1 MPATLRLALFL
12 CAVSVAL
19 PAVATVGEP
28 ETATLLG
35 YDPVDDKVFFERTDG
50 PEDTSPP
57 TLRYFVVQDPPPGQT
72 PIRAVVAESWRGPD
86 YDGRRERLVRRLTPL
101 EPTEA
106 DGLALEV
113 ELGPLVACP
122 GQIAV
127 SAEEAAAAVALAE
140 APGVVTVGPADVA
153 ICQSTRV
160 SLRLGDAAVELP
172 LETWG
177 QVRVQRVDR
186 VPGSGRLVV
195 TVRHRG
201 VTFEGGYDRD
211 EVVLMPEGS
220 SRDEKD

>member
-1 MPATLRLALFL
+1 MPATLRLALL
-12 CAVSVAL
+12 VCAVSVAL

-35 YDPVDDKVFFERTDG
+35 YDPVDDKVYFERSDG

-72 PIRAVVAESWRGPD
+72 LIRAVVAESWRGD
-86 YDGRRERLVRRLTPL
+86 GYDARRERLLRRLTPL

-122 GQIAV
+122 GQLAI

-140 APGVVTVGPADVA
+140 APGVITVGPADVA
-153 ICQSTRV
+153 ICQSTQV
-160 SLRLGDAAVELP
+160 SLRVGDAVVEFP

-211 EVVLMPEGS
+211 EVVLMPES
-220 SRDEKD
+220 SNGDETD